1 MPTSH
6 WFRSTFSASL
16 LLAGLVSVQNANAA
30 LFDYAAS
37 VNVATAPTLP
47 SNPPGFGSAI
57 IAIGN
62 GNSLTFNTNSASG
75 IDGSLDGGADI
86 NFGTIVFNPSLNSTS
101 SPYAVEFNYLIQITD
116 VDSGFVGLVNFTGE
130 VSGTA
135 RGTPKA
141 INSKITDYTVTP
153 GELIL
158 GNNKYIVSVTNVI
171 GPGSAFDGVLQGNI
185 QVIAIPEASTL
196 VLGGLGMLASIS
208 AVGLRKR
215 FGRA

>member
-6 WFRSTFSASL
+6 WFRSTFSAAL
-16 LLAGLVSVQNANAA
+16 LLAGLVWVQNADAA
-30 LFDYAAS
+30 LFDYSAS
-37 VNVATAPTLP
+37 VNAATAPTLP
-47 SNPPGFGSAI
+47 VNPPGFGSAI

-62 GNSLTFNTNSASG
+62 GNSLTFTTNSATG

-86 NFGTIVFNPSLNSTS
+86 NFGTIVFNPSGSSTS
-101 SPYAVEFNYLIQITD
+101 TPYAVDFNYLIQITD
-116 VDSGFVGLVNFTGE
+116 IDSGFVGIVNFTGE

-141 INSKITDYTVTP
+141 INSKITDYTVSP
-153 GELIL
+153 HELIL
-158 GNNKYIVSVTNVI
+158 GDNKYIVSVTSVI

-185 QVIAIPEASTL
+185 QVVAIPEVSTL
-196 VLGGLGMLASIS
+196 VLGGMGAFACVGM
-208 AVGLRKR
+208 VRLRKR